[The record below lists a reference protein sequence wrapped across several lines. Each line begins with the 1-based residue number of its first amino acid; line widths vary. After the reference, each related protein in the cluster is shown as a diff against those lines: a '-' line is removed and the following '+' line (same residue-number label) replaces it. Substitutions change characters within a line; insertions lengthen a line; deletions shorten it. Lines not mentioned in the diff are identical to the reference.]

1 MTKDLY
7 PNRRAEDHQ
16 YYCGN
21 QPQPATHH
29 RATRGQ
35 FRPVHRKQNDREVT
49 ARRDGKRQPH
59 HKGDVLILKQHAED
73 NGNHTQN
80 QHGDFRYP
88 QFFTFGRAFLKTL
101 AYRSCETADAP
112 ANVRPAT
119 TARMVAKAT
128 AEIKPRNRLPPTA
141 FAVNGRHVVTTN
153 QMARRVFIFRI
164 RTNQHDR
171 AEADNKGQNIEV
183 AHKSGGV
190 EHALTCF
197 AGIADC
203 KEAHQN
209 VRQARRTKHQS
220 QTQRARRSDLSPAR
234 PAS

>member
-73 NGNHTQN
+73 NRNHAEDQY
-80 QHGDFRYP
+80 GDFD
-88 QFFTFGRAFLKTL
+88 T
-101 AYRSCETADAP
+101 RSSSRSVAP
-112 ANVRPAT
+112 
-119 TARMVAKAT
+119 
-128 AEIKPRNRLPPTA
+128 
-141 FAVNGRHVVTTN
+141 F
-153 QMARRVFIFRI
+153 
-164 RTNQHDR
+164 
-171 AEADNKGQNIEV
+171 
-183 AHKSGGV
+183 
-190 EHALTCF
+190 
-197 AGIADC
+197 
-203 KEAHQN
+203 
-209 VRQARRTKHQS
+209 
-220 QTQRARRSDLSPAR
+220 
-234 PAS
+234 